1 MQITEIGND
10 NDIMDWHWAEW
21 TVNDASTTSFSPPPC
36 RRSPLAL
43 DAIITNGVS
52 WLFLRQSV

>member
-1 MQITEIGND
+1 MNYD
-10 NDIMDWHWAEW
+10 DIMDLHWAEW
-21 TVNDASTTSFSPPPC
+21 TMNDASTTSFSPPPC